1 MNGSNLM
8 SGKLISRLST
18 VVVVSIALSAC
29 GGSGGGG
36 SDGPGTARPT
46 PTVAPTP
53 MPSANVMPLAK
64 QETNVGEAYTVSG
77 SVNVL
82 RPSDASVSEESDD
95 VDPGTV
101 SYKGSLQTKARFAV
115 SVDSLDG
122 DAFDVS
128 FEDLNGY
135 SLYTFDNDLV
145 GESSCLST
153 ICMAIW
159 PPFIADDNAVAVA
172 PLSVITRDDGLNQWV
187 LRNKPLYLFSGDSAA
202 GDTNG
207 EGVGGVWHLAVN
219 QPIQLNNLSVSE
231 SEGDYF
237 TAHGE
242 VLVSE
247 PEVDGSTD
255 VFVSNLEDRTSFS
268 LYTFDVDTD
277 EVSNCNGACLGFWPA
292 LLAEEG
298 ETALAPYS
306 ILERQMDESGGTA
319 RQWAF
324 HGKPLYFFIGDVVAG
339 DTNGTAIS
347 NWRLARPEPW
357 KISASTLATVLTGSG
372 RALVASVDDGVD
384 GDEII
389 TSESKN
395 GFSLYTFDND
405 SVGVSNCS
413 GPCLDMWPAL
423 MASDGADAIAPYSLI
438 ERGSGGLQWAFNG
451 LPLYFYSGDSV
462 PGEINGDEIGSVW
475 HLARS
480 VPLAVTTHS
489 EEDEIFIAHGKIVDE
504 NGVADQNSEDFTLY
518 IFTNDDAGLP
528 TCYGGCETTWPPLF
542 AETDA
547 QDFGDFTVVERDDP
561 STLEDND
568 LGIKQWAYK
577 NQPLYFFSGDSS
589 PGNVNGEYGTWFIA
603 KP

>member
-1 MNGSNLM
+1 MKGSNLM
-8 SGKLISRLST
+8 SIKKIGLLST
-18 VVVVSIALSAC
+18 LVVVSIALSAC

-36 SDGPGTARPT
+36 SDGEGASPGTPT

-53 MPSANVMPLAK
+53 SPNAMPLSK
-64 QETNVGEAYTVSG
+64 QETNVGEAYAVNG

-82 RPSDASVSEESDD
+82 RPSDSSVSEETDD

-101 SYKGSLQTKARFAV
+101 SYKGSLQSKAGNAV
-115 SVDSLDG
+115 TVDSSDG

-135 SLYTFDNDLV
+135 SLYIFDNDVV
-145 GESSCLST
+145 GESSCNST

-159 PPFIADDNAVAVA
+159 PPFIADDNAVPVA

-219 QPIQLNNLSVSE
+219 QPIQLNDLSVSE
-231 SEGDYF
+231 SEGVYF

-242 VLVSE
+242 VLVSG
-247 PEVDGSTD
+247 PEVEGSTE
-255 VFVSNLEDRTSFS
+255 VFVANLEDRTSYS
-268 LYTFDVDTD
+268 LYTFDVDTS

-292 LLAEEG
+292 LLAEDG

-306 ILERQMDESGGTA
+306 IFDRQIDESGGTA

-339 DTNGTAIS
+339 DTNGTAVS

-357 KISASTLATVLTGSG
+357 KTSASILGTVLSGSG
-372 RALVASVDDGVD
+372 RALVASVDDGAETTAV
-384 GDEII
+384 
-389 TSESKN
+389 ESKN

-413 GPCLDMWPAL
+413 ESCLDTWPAL
-423 MASDGADAIAPYSLI
+423 MASDGGDAIAPYSLI
-438 ERGSGGLQWAFNG
+438 ERNAGGLQWAFNG
-451 LPLYFYSGDSV
+451 LPLYFFSGDSA
-462 PGEINGDEIGSVW
+462 PGDLNGDETGSVW

-480 VPLAVTTHS
+480 VPLAVNTHS
-489 EEDEIFIAHGKIVDE
+489 EESEIFVAHGKIVDE
-504 NGVADQNSEDFTLY
+504 NGGEDQNSEDFTLY
-518 IFTNDDAGLP
+518 IFTNDNAGLP

-542 AETDA
+542 AEADA
-547 QDFGDFTVVERDDP
+547 QNFGDFTVVARDDP
-561 STLEDND
+561 STSEDD
-568 LGIKQWAYK
+568 ALGIKQWAYK

>member
-1 MNGSNLM
+1 MKGSNLM
-8 SGKLISRLST
+8 SIKKIGLLST
-18 VVVVSIALSAC
+18 LVVVSIALSAC

-36 SDGPGTARPT
+36 SDGEGASPGTPT

-53 MPSANVMPLAK
+53 SPNAMPLSK
-64 QETNVGEAYTVSG
+64 QETNVGEAYAVNG

-82 RPSDASVSEESDD
+82 RPSDSSVSEETDD

-101 SYKGSLQTKARFAV
+101 SYKGSLQSKAGNAV
-115 SVDSLDG
+115 TVDSSDG

-135 SLYTFDNDLV
+135 SLYIFDNDVV
-145 GESSCLST
+145 GESSCNST

-159 PPFIADDNAVAVA
+159 PPFIADDNAVPVA

-219 QPIQLNNLSVSE
+219 QPIQLNDLSVSE
-231 SEGDYF
+231 SEGVYF

-242 VLVSE
+242 VLVSG
-247 PEVDGSTD
+247 PEVEGSTE
-255 VFVSNLEDRTSFS
+255 VFVANLEDRTSYS
-268 LYTFDVDTD
+268 LYTFDVDTS

-292 LLAEEG
+292 LLAEDG

-306 ILERQMDESGGTA
+306 IFDRQIDESGGTA

-339 DTNGTAIS
+339 DTNGTAVS

-357 KISASTLATVLTGSG
+357 KTSASILGTVLSGSG
-372 RALVASVDDGVD
+372 RALVASVDDGAETTAV
-384 GDEII
+384 
-389 TSESKN
+389 ESKN

-413 GPCLDMWPAL
+413 ESCLDTWPAL

-438 ERGSGGLQWAFNG
+438 ERNAGGLQWAFNG
-451 LPLYFYSGDSV
+451 LPLYFFSGDSA
-462 PGEINGDEIGSVW
+462 PGDLNGDETGSVW

-480 VPLAVTTHS
+480 VPLAVNTHS
-489 EEDEIFIAHGKIVDE
+489 EESEIFVAHGKIVDE
-504 NGVADQNSEDFTLY
+504 NGGEDQNSEDFTLY
-518 IFTNDDAGLP
+518 IFTNDNAGLP

-542 AETDA
+542 AEADA
-547 QDFGDFTVVERDDP
+547 QNFGDFTVVARDDP
-561 STLEDND
+561 STSEDD
-568 LGIKQWAYK
+568 ALGIKQWAYK